1 MRLFSKAARAACF
14 VLFPIPLVA
23 CVVETRDRHDD
34 GRRWSDTP
42 PPANTA
48 GTSTQPL
55 RVIVDTDQVMEAS
68 PGQGVGVFVEY
79 ARGGTWHVWWT
90 CDTTI
95 THRACNFD
103 VRLSSPDALN
113 VVEATASV
121 SQPTPS
127 SVDVSTSTTDGV
139 DQIKL
144 TTAPGGVLT
153 LEAYVDGVR
162 DPAYIFF
169 VQNGQVNGD
178 YNGSLTNPLELQG
191 NLP

>member
-1 MRLFSKAARAACF
+1 MGLFSRAARAAC
-14 VLFPIPLVA
+14 LLLLPIPLVA
-23 CVVETRDRHDD
+23 CAVETRDRRDDRHD
-34 GRRWSDTP
+34 GAGSA
-42 PPANTA
+42 PPADTV
-48 GTSTQPL
+48 GTSTEPL
-55 RVIVDTDQVMEAS
+55 RVIIDTDQVMEAS

-90 CDTTI
+90 CDTSI
-95 THRACNFD
+95 TNRACNFD

-113 VVEATASV
+113 VVEATATV
-121 SQPTPS
+121 TQPAPS
-127 SVDVSTSTTDGV
+127 SVDVSTNTTTGV
-139 DQIKL
+139 DQVTV

-169 VQNGQVNGD
+169 VQNGQVNGGYD
-178 YNGSLTNPLELQG
+178 GSLTNPLELQG